1 MNGGLKSVNW
11 EKIYKASSQIDE
23 DLSGLD
29 ENTYH
34 VQHFYN
40 LLISVLYVSTFD
52 GEIMLKF
59 AILILDIFVMVHKMV
74 AKL

>member
-34 VQHFYN
+34 V
-40 LLISVLYVSTFD
+40 
-52 GEIMLKF
+52 
-59 AILILDIFVMVHKMV
+59 
-74 AKL
+74 